1 MTKSP
6 IPAPGDQPERM
17 ADSGEA
23 QLGGSSWDDR
33 DFTPEHDPLG
43 TDLAIQ
49 LTQSLANVTP
59 RPNRKKVRR
68 SYSFDEQRSGSHPD
82 ERDPQLVGEALT
94 ELIQDRGWTTQLTVR
109 TLLEDWAELVGAT
122 CADHC
127 SPESFTNSVLVIRTD
142 STAWATQLRLMAGQ
156 VISTI
161 NTQLGV
167 VAVKRIEVLGPAPPS
182 WKHGPRS
189 VRDGR
194 GPRDT
199 YG

>member
-1 MTKSP
+1 MSDVPNSP
-6 IPAPGDQPERM
+6 TGGQETPDGSDAGVESVEPVASFAPEY
-17 ADSGEA
+17 
-23 QLGGSSWDDR
+23 
-33 DFTPEHDPLG
+33 DPLG
-43 TDLAIQ
+43 TDLAVQ
-49 LTQSLANVTP
+49 LTQSLANVAQ

-68 SYSFDEQRSGSHPD
+68 SYSFDEQRSGAHPD

-94 ELIQDRGWTTQLTVR
+94 DLIQDRGWTTQLTVR
-109 TLLEDWAELVGAT
+109 TLLDDWAELVGPV

-127 SPESFTNSVLVIRTD
+127 SPESFNNSVLIIRTD

-161 NTQLGV
+161 NTQLGA
-167 VAVKRIEVLGPAPPS
+167 VAVKRIEVLGPSAPS
-182 WKHGPRS
+182 WKHGARS
-189 VRDGR
+189 VRGGR